1 MMRFPRDKHDDI
13 VDAMSYLGLM
23 IDRIIDA
30 PTKEEIED
38 DEYEREMEESGIN
51 GAGRSEICGY

>member
-1 MMRFPRDKHDDI
+1 
-13 VDAMSYLGLM
+13 MSYLGLM

>member
-1 MMRFPRDKHDDI
+1 MKHDDQ

-30 PTKEEIED
+30 PTKEEIDD

-51 GAGRSEICGY
+51 DQGRSEICGY

>member
-1 MMRFPRDKHDDI
+1 
-13 VDAMSYLGLM
+13 MSYLGLM

-38 DEYEREMEESGIN
+38 DEYEREMEEGGIN
-51 GAGRSEICGY
+51 EQGRSEICGY